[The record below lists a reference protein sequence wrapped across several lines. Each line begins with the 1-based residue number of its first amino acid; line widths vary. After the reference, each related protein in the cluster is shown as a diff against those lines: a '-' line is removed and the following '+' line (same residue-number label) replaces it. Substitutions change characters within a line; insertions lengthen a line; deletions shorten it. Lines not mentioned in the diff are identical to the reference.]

1 MPHVMP
7 KWYRDN
13 PGLVD
18 EKTKQNRDEHADRER
33 REFIRE
39 ATIRIF
45 CLHEEQGG
53 TYGPSFR
60 YTPGEAVKHAQNL
73 WAAIAEADV

>member
-18 EKTKQNRDEHADRER
+18 EKTKQNRDEHADLER

-39 ATIRIF
+39 A
-45 CLHEEQGG
+45 
-53 TYGPSFR
+53 
-60 YTPGEAVKHAQNL
+60 
-73 WAAIAEADV
+73 AIAIAARGNVSGAAGAWVVAIDLWDAKPEDC

>member
-1 MPHVMP
+1 MP

-18 EKTKQNRDEHADRER
+18 EKTKQNRDEHADLER

-39 ATIRIF
+39 A
-45 CLHEEQGG
+45 
-53 TYGPSFR
+53 
-60 YTPGEAVKHAQNL
+60 
-73 WAAIAEADV
+73 AIAMMVAEFERLTPTTPEQAAQTVEVAWTVARALWIGKPEDC

>member
-18 EKTKQNRDEHADRER
+18 EKTKQNRDDRADLER

-39 ATIRIF
+39 A
-45 CLHEEQGG
+45 
-53 TYGPSFR
+53 
-60 YTPGEAVKHAQNL
+60 
-73 WAAIAEADV
+73 AIAICASGWSGGDGTAAWNMAEALWNLKPEHL

>member
-18 EKTKQNRDEHADRER
+18 EKTKQNRDDHADLER

-39 ATIRIF
+39 AAIA
-45 CLHEEQGG
+45 LYANGWNAEQGLVAWG
-53 TYGPSFR
+53 M
-60 YTPGEAVKHAQNL
+60 AINL
-73 WAAIAEADV
+73 WNTKPEDC